1 MIKVHN
7 LTKSYEDQTVL
18 RDISFEAGAGEMI
31 AFIGE
36 SGSGKSTLLKCLALK
51 EKWDKGTL
59 AYNGQNV
66 RTFNPVSRFR
76 FRKDWAY
83 LPPSSSLDLNQT
95 AIKNVLKANFYQTSL
110 WRKIIGKASE
120 DEYLYAM
127 DYLEKLGLLDLAFR
141 KVNTMSGGEKQ
152 RVTIAKA
159 IVHGAKVIV
168 ADDPVAGLDPHS
180 AEAILKDFRLLC
192 DSKHI
197 TVLFTVPQIDWVQKY
212 ATRIIGIAGGSL
224 QYDISGR
231 RLTSVEKQQIGL

>member
-1 MIKVHN
+1 
-7 LTKSYEDQTVL
+7 
-18 RDISFEAGAGEMI
+18 
-31 AFIGE
+31 
-36 SGSGKSTLLKCLALK
+36 
-51 EKWDKGTL
+51 
-59 AYNGQNV
+59 
-66 RTFNPVSRFR
+66 
-76 FRKDWAY
+76 
-83 LPPSSSLDLNQT
+83 LN
-95 AIKNVLKANFYQTSL
+95 
-110 WRKIIGKASE
+110 
-120 DEYLYAM
+120 AM

-212 ATRIIGIAGGSL
+212 ATRMMGIAGGSL